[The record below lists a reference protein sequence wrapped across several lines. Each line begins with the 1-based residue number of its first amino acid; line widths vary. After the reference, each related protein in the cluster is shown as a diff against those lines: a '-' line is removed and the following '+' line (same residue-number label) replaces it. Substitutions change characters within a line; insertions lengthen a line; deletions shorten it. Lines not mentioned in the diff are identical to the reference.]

1 MRTIQCF
8 HFAPSRGW
16 SQWFV
21 SCSPQWRCF
30 CTNLA
35 SFITVYH
42 MLNVSKIF
50 FGFQQTCTYR
60 WQISHLKL
68 LIISIFHLNLMLMFG
83 SCVMTDSVCVW
94 SWSVTVWMLQDEEC
108 LCRSS
113 ISQVC
118 CICADIDVWMMYG
131 RIKLWI

>member
-8 HFAPSRGW
+8 HFAPRGW

-30 CTNLA
+30 CNNSA
-35 SFITVYH
+35 SFITVYY

-60 WQISHLKL
+60 WQISQLKL
-68 LIISIFHLNLMLMFG
+68 LIISIFHLNLMLMTKKYASLWKLCYDRLG
-83 SCVMTDSVCVW
+83 VCLELI
-94 SWSVTVWMLQDEEC
+94 SDCLDVTGWGMFVQIQHLSGLLHLCWYWC
-108 LCRSS
+108 LN
-113 ISQVC
+113 
-118 CICADIDVWMMYG
+118 DVW
-131 RIKLWI
+131 